1 VKKETPGAAG
11 TRARCRRNG
20 TVRPDVRRAPQ
31 IICAVLTSVVPGFL
45 LLLAVGWQREFVF
58 AAKRQSLSEL

>member
-20 TVRPDVRRAPQ
+20 TARPDAANYLRRSY
-31 IICAVLTSVVPGFL
+31 SVVPGFL